1 MQTILTIIPRPQNHR
16 AILTALERSI
26 VSQLL
31 YRSNPNLSACFSQQ
45 SPLDAPH
52 FWGDCCIQP
61 EVMMKRV
68 YSTEAL
74 VQILAEEQR
83 ACMSGQRLNLAAQPS
98 GSNHVIDQLIEPTGI
113 QKFTAYENFRD
124 TIHQYQHEYQVS
136 GIVWQTVTIADRSLK
151 FPHIDPQLVS
161 LNQDLRVLWAAKTD
175 VLIFWQQ
182 VTTTLA
188 LFLSVAQGN
197 RFTPLPDRASINPL
211 IARSEWATI
220 AHHGTG
226 DRLEV
231 ILQLGWGKPD
241 AARYQRD
248 VPASGSEFIH
258 AVFPGREPLG

>member
-1 MQTILTIIPRPQNHR
+1 
-16 AILTALERSI
+16 
-26 VSQLL
+26 
-31 YRSNPNLSACFSQQ
+31 
-45 SPLDAPH
+45 
-52 FWGDCCIQP
+52 
-61 EVMMKRV
+61 MMKRV

-74 VQILAEEQR
+74 IQILDEERR
-83 ACMSGQRLNLAAQPS
+83 ACISGQRLNLAAQPS
-98 GSNHVIDQLIEPTGI
+98 GSHHVIDRLIEPTGI

-136 GIVWQTVTIADRSLK
+136 GIVWQTVSIGHRTLK
-151 FPHIDPQLVS
+151 FPQIDPQLVS

-182 VTTTLA
+182 VTATLA
-188 LFLSVAQGN
+188 LFLSVSQGN
-197 RFTPLPDRASINPL
+197 RFTPLTDRDRLYAL
-211 IARSEWATI
+211 IARSEWATL

-248 VPASGSEFIH
+248 CPTSGSASIH
-258 AVFPGREPLG
+258 AVVPGREPLG

>member
-1 MQTILTIIPRPQNHR
+1 MR
-16 AILTALERSI
+16 
-26 VSQLL
+26 
-31 YRSNPNLSACFSQQ
+31 
-45 SPLDAPH
+45 
-52 FWGDCCIQP
+52 
-61 EVMMKRV
+61 RV

-74 VQILAEEQR
+74 IQILAEEQR

-113 QKFTAYENFRD
+113 QKFTAYANFRD

-136 GIVWQTVTIADRSLK
+136 GIVWQTITIGGRSLN

-182 VTTTLA
+182 VTATLA

-197 RFTPLPDRASINPL
+197 RFTPLPDRNRLNPL

-226 DRLEV
+226 NRLEV

-241 AARYQRD
+241 NVRD
-248 VPASGSEFIH
+248 RRDPSTSGSEFIH

>member
-1 MQTILTIIPRPQNHR
+1 
-16 AILTALERSI
+16 
-26 VSQLL
+26 
-31 YRSNPNLSACFSQQ
+31 
-45 SPLDAPH
+45 
-52 FWGDCCIQP
+52 
-61 EVMMKRV
+61 
-68 YSTEAL
+68 
-74 VQILAEEQR
+74 
-83 ACMSGQRLNLAAQPS
+83 
-98 GSNHVIDQLIEPTGI
+98 
-113 QKFTAYENFRD
+113 
-124 TIHQYQHEYQVS
+124 
-136 GIVWQTVTIADRSLK
+136 
-151 FPHIDPQLVS
+151 
-161 LNQDLRVLWAAKTD
+161 
-175 VLIFWQQ
+175 LIFWQQ

-248 VPASGSEFIH
+248 SPASGSEFIH

>member
-1 MQTILTIIPRPQNHR
+1 
-16 AILTALERSI
+16 
-26 VSQLL
+26 
-31 YRSNPNLSACFSQQ
+31 
-45 SPLDAPH
+45 
-52 FWGDCCIQP
+52 
-61 EVMMKRV
+61 MMKRV

-74 VQILAEEQR
+74 IQILNEERR
-83 ACMSGQRLNLAAQPS
+83 ACISGQRLNLAAQPS
-98 GSNHVIDQLIEPTGI
+98 GSHHVIDQLIEPTGI

-136 GIVWQTVTIADRSLK
+136 GIVWQTATIGDRFLN

-182 VTTTLA
+182 VTAAMA
-188 LFLSVAQGN
+188 LFLSVSQGS
-197 RFTPLPDRASINPL
+197 RFTPLADRARINPL

-220 AHHGTG
+220 AHHGTA

-248 VPASGSEFIH
+248 SPASGSEFIH

>member
-1 MQTILTIIPRPQNHR
+1 
-16 AILTALERSI
+16 
-26 VSQLL
+26 
-31 YRSNPNLSACFSQQ
+31 
-45 SPLDAPH
+45 
-52 FWGDCCIQP
+52 
-61 EVMMKRV
+61 MMKRV

-74 VQILAEEQR
+74 IQILDEERR
-83 ACMSGQRLNLAAQPS
+83 ACISGQRLNLAAQPS

-136 GIVWQTVTIADRSLK
+136 GIVWQTVTIGHRTLN
-151 FPHIDPQLVS
+151 FPHIDPQLAS

-182 VTTTLA
+182 VTATLA
-188 LFLSVAQGN
+188 HFLSVSHGN
-197 RFTPLPDRASINPL
+197 RFTPLTDRDRLYAL

-241 AARYQRD
+241 AARYYRD
-248 VPASGSEFIH
+248 SPTSGSEFIH
-258 AVFPGREPLG
+258 AVVPGREPLG

>member
-1 MQTILTIIPRPQNHR
+1 
-16 AILTALERSI
+16 
-26 VSQLL
+26 
-31 YRSNPNLSACFSQQ
+31 
-45 SPLDAPH
+45 
-52 FWGDCCIQP
+52 
-61 EVMMKRV
+61 MKRV

-74 VQILAEEQR
+74 IQILAEEQR

-113 QKFTAYENFRD
+113 QKFTAYANFRD

-136 GIVWQTVTIADRSLK
+136 GIVWQTITIAQRSLK
-151 FPHIDPQLVS
+151 FPHIDPQLIS

-182 VTTTLA
+182 VTATLA

-197 RFTPLPDRASINPL
+197 RFTPLPDRAHLYPL

-241 AARYQRD
+241 NVRD
-248 VPASGSEFIH
+248 RRDPSTSGSEFIH

>member
-1 MQTILTIIPRPQNHR
+1 
-16 AILTALERSI
+16 
-26 VSQLL
+26 
-31 YRSNPNLSACFSQQ
+31 
-45 SPLDAPH
+45 
-52 FWGDCCIQP
+52 
-61 EVMMKRV
+61 MKRV

-74 VQILAEEQR
+74 IRILAEEQR

-113 QKFTAYENFRD
+113 QKFTAYANFRD

-136 GIVWQTVTIADRSLK
+136 GIVWQTITIGDRSLN

-182 VTTTLA
+182 VTTAMA

-197 RFTPLPDRASINPL
+197 RFTPLPDRARINPL

-241 AARYQRD
+241 AAGYQRD